1 MGKQAASAN
10 QSAANTSR
18 DSDASAV
25 TLDDELE
32 EGEIS
37 PPDTPTLPV
46 NIKKEVDD
54 QDRIRKEEKERE
66 AEIAKKKEKERL
78 EKEREK
84 QREEER
90 QKLILLSKERD
101 RLEEK

>member
-18 DSDASAV
+18 DSDSSAV

-54 QDRIRKEEKERE
+54 QEKIREAERKKEEERIRKEKRRGRLKLLKRKKRKDLKRREKNKERR
-66 AEIAKKKEKERL
+66 KDKN
-78 EKEREK
+78 
-84 QREEER
+84 
-90 QKLILLSKERD
+90 
-101 RLEEK
+101 